1 MSNNTGNSF
10 FSFLSGAAVGAL
22 IGILYAPDKGKNTRD
37 KLSYR
42 LEQYKDK
49 LQELIDELIEG
60 KEEISNEAR
69 ERNRQINQ
77 DLIQKAETIMGSID
91 EELKNIRTQKKGKDE
106 EDEE

>member
-1 MSNNTGNSF
+1 MSNNSGNSF
-10 FSFLSGAAVGAL
+10 FAFLSGAAVGTL

-49 LQELIDELIEG
+49 LQELIDELIDG
-60 KEEISNEAR
+60 KEEISSEAR

-77 DLIQKAETIMGSID
+77 DVIQKAESIMGDIDNLFDSIHA
-91 EELKNIRTQKKGKDE
+91 QKKEQAE
-106 EDEE
+106 EE